1 MSVANLQ
8 VGGRKLDVG
17 GVIFKA
23 KRPQNEFTSVPIA
36 QSGACPEAQRADLI
50 AQSEF
55 TSEPIAPITY
65 SSIVFDASGVRCC
78 VSVMP
83 MSKLIVATLNLQPT
97 RP

>member
-8 VGGRKLDVG
+8 VDGRKLDVG

-23 KRPQNEFTSVPIA
+23 KRPQSEFTSEP
-36 QSGACPEAQRADLI
+36 I

-55 TSEPIAPITY
+55 TSEPIAPTTY

-97 RP
+97 RL